1 MSQTIEAQSFLERI
15 SSGISLDAVLKP
27 SLDDET
33 ELRHLFATD
42 KTNERLNNPYV
53 GLVNVFD
60 APNTISITRAR
71 EVKSA
76 EDLTAKYIMPLT
88 EENRRLGGQL
98 CMVPDMET
106 FKKNWSIFTEGS
118 LSQLSDWSNV
128 VAAGGSVL
136 ACLTPL
142 PESATVSKRATRKFY
157 HSNAYPTSDVD
168 LFLWGMTP
176 EEAEV
181 KIIKIY
187 EAVRDSVPWDVTCIR
202 TKHTVSIHFQI
213 VLRLY
218 TSPSEILTGF
228 DIDAPCCA
236 YDGEHVWAN
245 PRAIVAMMRQC
256 NTVDMTRRSPS
267 YEVRLAKYSSRAF
280 EVYVTTL
287 RREDIDPTIFERSI
301 ARIQGL
307 ARLLVLEKIK
317 DGQTRDSFIQARR
330 SLRGRPDSN
339 RGYYRRKH
347 KYKGDLKSTEAI
359 SGLEMNDYDVTS
371 LHIPYGPGWDARRID
386 KLVYQTDLGMNSTFN
401 PKNKGR
407 RLHRHAAFFGTMNE
421 CLNDCCEHCPEPIDK
436 DERSLREE
444 EDKQYIRGRISFIEE
459 DPGRQSMSGSFNPID
474 VGEWSEQVY
483 IGPTDKVFTAIAA
496 GDRKAVAS
504 LLTEEGM
511 NVNCR
516 DHVGRTT
523 LHVAILCKTTDIACE
538 LIDAGARISARLVD
552 GRSALHLAAQYDL
565 LSVSQKLLERSAK
578 NQTMVEEKHDDP
590 SPPAERPSSE
600 DDWTSEDDGV
610 VSLDDEADGDDEDG
624 VDNSDSD
631 SDGAKD
637 KGDEYKRDNRMQETA
652 DVFEDEQNIPDIL
665 DVNSPDWDLDFTP
678 LDFAILFAS
687 EEMVITL
694 LDAGADITMVS
705 KAQYSG
711 VPPLHSLTLTILR
724 DDEDAACN
732 IAERLLNVGAVS
744 SIVNDGMRTAFYET
758 VAAGRTKLVSTL
770 LRLDPKAT
778 SVLNFPFIQWNQVE
792 FPLSVVLSRKDYAT
806 LAVLLAHEAK
816 LNFMEDDIFQV
827 QLAFSHTTRRQVY
840 NVADTLKKTVS
851 PIEIALAGRD
861 DILKFLITRSVQR
874 YTQDKYSLLDWVRF
888 AQSWTDKQI
897 QAVDESNETP
907 TLAGTQK
914 TWCAFRDQLSADL
927 KQVSAP
933 HKRDKR
939 DEERINYF
947 DAKCYLA
954 DTESFLSSKGAKTW
968 NEIFPDK
975 PITNKDFDSD
985 SVDSSVDKERYCQ
998 VSGISYRRDY
1008 IPAGLNASYDD
1019 LYEACFTGDN
1029 DKIQQLCLPHEGSE
1043 ITNTLLSM
1051 SVYAVNPE
1059 SKWSATGY
1067 TPLFAALMGRHWD
1080 TVQLVY
1086 SIIGAQYQP
1095 KEKTKKF
1102 RTKGIVIEDDDSDID
1117 SDYSDDTVDQDE
1129 PTFFDV
1135 ASRPSA
1141 IKSDTSQQ
1149 LLLEETAEF
1158 PSSKDNITQS
1168 NAPRRL
1174 SLVAWAIAT
1183 DDMEAFTQLIKL
1195 YRYVKDGPIDVY
1207 AKILTEIVK
1216 CDRPE
1221 MLDMCIRRSG
1231 HGISFVFIHGDEQED
1246 FHHIV
1251 NDESRIYLGLN
1262 VHGKKRKDLARG
1274 SYPDTD
1280 SSEDD
1285 FTPLVW
1291 RAALAGATKVVQY
1304 LGSRRPLEAYKFYSI
1319 SHHDEK
1325 AIKIRRTPDL
1335 ENVLYEWLG
1344 WKTNALGESPLT
1356 AAVLS
1361 NKFETIKA
1369 MFDLKPKRLAKSVI
1383 HNRIKFAGS
1392 NLLMIALE
1400 TRCGTDVVDLLLA
1413 RGVDPVGADQIRGWN
1428 IFHIMA
1434 HKNLGNVVEYL
1445 LKKLSRDIIEMLLC
1459 QTSNERGS
1467 TPLHL
1472 AIKGGCKRIV
1482 KLFIDYTVANI
1493 LQRDID
1499 GIIPLHAAVKA
1510 GFPGIAKLIIDASP
1524 DEALHTENGVGET
1537 PLEIASLEHLTWKMK
1552 FHGIQCSSSSP
1563 ELDNNVG
1570 MVPRWVPAT
1579 LAEAVPKLRLAMTD
1593 LLQAGKLTPGT
1604 LLSDEL
1610 DAFASLLD
1618 DKLEEAS
1625 ETTGKTEDDV
1635 NQVEGTDRRA
1645 TFAVIAEAVMK
1656 RPGQRRLV
1664 HLLDVQKS
1672 VQRCLAKSKELEK
1685 FARSLR
1691 EVDALEPM
1699 EDTERK
1705 ERQDSLVVRTLGW
1718 DLELQHWEE

>member
-1 MSQTIEAQSFLERI
+1 
-15 SSGISLDAVLKP
+15 
-27 SLDDET
+27 
-33 ELRHLFATD
+33 
-42 KTNERLNNPYV
+42 
-53 GLVNVFD
+53 
-60 APNTISITRAR
+60 
-71 EVKSA
+71 
-76 EDLTAKYIMPLT
+76 MPL
-88 EENRRLGGQL
+88 
-98 CMVPDMET
+98 
-106 FKKNWSIFTEGS
+106 S
-118 LSQLSDWSNV
+118 LEQSTNV
-128 VAAGGSVL
+128 S
-136 ACLTPL
+136 
-142 PESATVSKRATRKFY
+142 
-157 HSNAYPTSDVD
+157 
-168 LFLWGMTP
+168 MT
-176 EEAEV
+176 A
-181 KIIKIY
+181 
-187 EAVRDSVPWDVTCIR
+187 
-202 TKHTVSIHFQI
+202 
-213 VLRLY
+213 
-218 TSPSEILTGF
+218 
-228 DIDAPCCA
+228 
-236 YDGEHVWAN
+236 
-245 PRAIVAMMRQC
+245 
-256 NTVDMTRRSPS
+256 
-267 YEVRLAKYSSRAF
+267 
-280 EVYVTTL
+280 
-287 RREDIDPTIFERSI
+287 
-301 ARIQGL
+301 
-307 ARLLVLEKIK
+307 
-317 DGQTRDSFIQARR
+317 
-330 SLRGRPDSN
+330 
-339 RGYYRRKH
+339 
-347 KYKGDLKSTEAI
+347 
-359 SGLEMNDYDVTS
+359 
-371 LHIPYGPGWDARRID
+371 
-386 KLVYQTDLGMNSTFN
+386 
-401 PKNKGR
+401 
-407 RLHRHAAFFGTMNE
+407 
-421 CLNDCCEHCPEPIDK
+421 HCPEPIDK
-436 DERSLREE
+436 DEHSLREE

-459 DPGRQSMSGSFNPID
+459 DPGRQSMSGSLNPID
-474 VGEWSEQVY
+474 VGEWSEQIY

-496 GDRKAVAS
+496 GDRGAVAS

-516 DHVGRTT
+516 DHVGRTA
-523 LHVAILCKTTDIACE
+523 LHVAILCKATDIACE

-565 LSVSQKLLERSAK
+565 LPVLQKLLECSAK
-578 NQTMVEEKHDDP
+578 NQTAVEEKNDDT
-590 SPPAERPSSE
+590 SIAAERPSSE

-610 VSLDDEADGDDEDG
+610 VSLDDEADGDDEDRD
-624 VDNSDSD
+624 DNSDSASD
-631 SDGAKD
+631 SDKDKD
-637 KGDEYKRDNRMQETA
+637 KGEECKRDNRMQESA
-652 DVFEDEQNIPDIL
+652 DVFEDEQNTPDIL

-687 EEMVITL
+687 EEMVETL

-724 DDEDAACN
+724 DDEDVACN
-732 IAERLLNVGAVS
+732 IAVRLLKAGAVS
-744 SIVNDGMRTAFYET
+744 STVNDGMRTAFYEA

-792 FPLSVVLSRKDYAT
+792 FPLSVALSHKDYAT

-816 LNFMEDDIFQV
+816 LNFTEDDIFQV
-827 QLAFSHTTRRQVY
+827 QLAFSQTTRRQVY
-840 NVADTLKKTVS
+840 NVADTFKNTVA

-861 DILKFLITRSVQR
+861 DILKFLIAVGAEMNIGTKCSVQR
-874 YTQDKYSLLDWVRF
+874 YTQDKYSLLDWVHF
-888 AQSWTDKQI
+888 AQSWTNEQI
-897 QAVDESNETP
+897 QAMDESNETS
-907 TLAGTQK
+907 TLAGTHK
-914 TWCAFRDQLSADL
+914 TWCGFRDQLFADL
-927 KQVSAP
+927 KQGAES
-933 HKRDKR
+933 HKKNER
-939 DEERINYF
+939 DEERFNYL

-954 DTESFLSSKGAKTW
+954 DTEFFLSLKGAKTW

-975 PITNKDFDSD
+975 PITNKDFDTD
-985 SVDSSVDKERYCQ
+985 SMDSSVDKERYCQ
-998 VSGISYRRDY
+998 VSGISYGRDY
-1008 IPAGLNASYDD
+1008 IPAGLNALYDD

-1029 DKIQQLCLPHEGSE
+1029 DKIQQLCLPPEGSE
-1043 ITNTLLSM
+1043 IANTLLSM
-1051 SVYAVNPE
+1051 SVYVVNPE

-1102 RTKGIVIEDDDSDID
+1102 RTRGIVLEDDDSDID

-1129 PTFFDV
+1129 PTFVDV

-1141 IKSDTSQQ
+1141 IKSENSQQ
-1149 LLLEETAEF
+1149 LFLEETAEF
-1158 PSSKDNITQS
+1158 PNSKDDSTQS
-1168 NAPRRL
+1168 NVPRRL

-1183 DDMEAFTQLIKL
+1183 DDVEVFTQLTKL
-1195 YRYVKDGPIDVY
+1195 YRYAKDGPIDVY
-1207 AKILTEIVK
+1207 GKILTEIVK
-1216 CDRPE
+1216 YDRPE

-1231 HGISFVFIHGDEQED
+1231 HGISCVSVHGGEQEG

-1251 NDESRIYLGLN
+1251 NDENRIYLGLN

-1274 SYPDTD
+1274 SYPDAD

-1285 FTPLVW
+1285 STPLVW

-1325 AIKIRRTPDL
+1325 AIKIRHTPDL

-1361 NKFETIKA
+1361 SKFEMIKA
-1369 MFDLKPKRLAKSVI
+1369 MFDLKPKRLAKFVI
-1383 HNRIKFAGS
+1383 HNRIKFAGLS
-1392 NLLMIALE
+1392 LLMIALE
-1400 TRCGTDVVDLLLA
+1400 TRCGTDIVDLLLA

-1434 HKNLGNVVEYL
+1434 HKNLGNVVEYFL
-1445 LKKLSRDIIEMLLC
+1445 KLSRDIIEMLLC

-1482 KLFIDYTVANI
+1482 NLFVNYTVANI

-1537 PLEIASLEHLTWKMK
+1537 PPEIASLEYLTWKME
-1552 FHGIQCSSSSP
+1552 FHGNQCSSSSP

-1570 MVPRWVPAT
+1570 MVPRRVPAT
-1579 LAEAVPKLRLAMTD
+1579 LAEDVPKLRLAMAD
-1593 LLQAGKLTPGT
+1593 LARAGKLMPGT

-1618 DKLEEAS
+1618 TKLAKAS
-1625 ETTGKTEDDV
+1625 ETTKKTEDDI
-1635 NQVEGTDRRA
+1635 NQVEGIDRRT
-1645 TFAVIAEAVMK
+1645 TFAVIAEAVQK
-1656 RPGQRRLV
+1656 RAGRRRLV

-1672 VQRCLAKSKELEK
+1672 VQRCLAKSKKLSEV
-1685 FARSLR
+1685 ARLLR
-1691 EVDALEPM
+1691 DVDALELM

-1705 ERQDSLVVRTLGW
+1705 EREDSLVVTTLGW
-1718 DLELQHWEE
+1718 DLELQRWED

>member
-1 MSQTIEAQSFLERI
+1 
-15 SSGISLDAVLKP
+15 
-27 SLDDET
+27 
-33 ELRHLFATD
+33 
-42 KTNERLNNPYV
+42 
-53 GLVNVFD
+53 
-60 APNTISITRAR
+60 
-71 EVKSA
+71 
-76 EDLTAKYIMPLT
+76 
-88 EENRRLGGQL
+88 
-98 CMVPDMET
+98 MET

-118 LSQLSDWSNV
+118 LSQLPDWSNSLLLCPS
-128 VAAGGSVL
+128 ALLGSSII
-136 ACLTPL
+136 LT
-142 PESATVSKRATRKFY
+142 
-157 HSNAYPTSDVD
+157 AYPTSDVD

-202 TKHTVSIHFQI
+202 TKHTVSIHSQYPYRSVQI

-280 EVYVTTL
+280 EVYVPTL

-330 SLRGRPDSN
+330 SLRGRPDTN

-347 KYKGDLKSTEAI
+347 KYNGDLKSTEAI

-407 RLHRHAAFFGTMNE
+407 RLHRHAAFFGTVSE

-459 DPGRQSMSGSFNPID
+459 DPGRQSMSGSFKPID

-483 IGPTDKVFTAIAA
+483 VGPTDKVFTAIAV
-496 GDRKAVAS
+496 GDRGAVA
-504 LLTEEGM
+504 
-511 NVNCR
+511 
-516 DHVGRTT
+516 T
-523 LHVAILCKTTDIACE
+523 LHVAILCKATDIACE

-565 LSVSQKLLERSAK
+565 LPVLQKLLECSAK
-578 NQTMVEEKHDDP
+578 NQTTVEEKDDDI
-590 SPPAERPSSE
+590 SPPADRPSSE

-610 VSLDDEADGDDEDG
+610 VSLDDEADGDNEDG
-624 VDNSDSD
+624 DDNSGSDSD
-631 SDGAKD
+631 SDSDKD
-637 KGDEYKRDNRMQETA
+637 KGDECQRDNRTQESA
-652 DVFEDEQNIPDIL
+652 DVFEDEQNTPDIL

-687 EEMVITL
+687 EEMVETL
-694 LDAGADITMVS
+694 LDAGADITTVS
-705 KAQYSG
+705 KAQYNG
-711 VPPLHSLTLTILR
+711 VPPLHSLALTILR
-724 DDEDAACN
+724 DDEDLACN
-732 IAERLLNVGAVS
+732 IAERLLKAGAVS
-744 SIVNDGMRTAFYET
+744 STVNDGRHTTFYEA

-792 FPLSVVLSRKDYAT
+792 FPLSVALSNKDYAT
-806 LAVLLAHEAK
+806 LAVLLAHGTK
-816 LNFMEDDIFQV
+816 LNFSEDDIFQA
-827 QLAFSHTTRRQVY
+827 QLAFSQTTRRQVY
-840 NVADTLKKTVS
+840 NVAEIFKKTVA

-861 DILKFLITRSVQR
+861 DILKFLIAVGAEMNIGTKRSVQR

-888 AQSWTDKQI
+888 AQSWTDKQTQVI
-897 QAVDESNETP
+897 DKSDDASTP
-907 TLAGTQK
+907 AGTHK
-914 TWCAFRDQLSADL
+914 TWCGFRDQLFADL
-927 KQVSAP
+927 KQVSDS
-933 HKRDKR
+933 HEKTKR
-939 DEERINYF
+939 DEDRSIYL
-947 DAKCYLA
+947 DAKYYLA
-954 DTESFLSSKGAKTW
+954 DIESFLSLKGAKTW

-975 PITNKDFDSD
+975 PIMNKDLDAD
-985 SVDSSVDKERYCQ
+985 SVNSSVDKERYCQ
-998 VSGISYRRDY
+998 LSGISYRRNY

-1029 DKIQQLCLPHEGSE
+1029 DKIQQLCIPPEGSE
-1043 ITNTLLSM
+1043 IASTLLSM
-1051 SVYAVNPE
+1051 SVYTVNPA
-1059 SKWSATGY
+1059 STWSATGY
-1067 TPLFAALMGRHWD
+1067 TPLFAAVMGRHWD

-1095 KEKTKKF
+1095 KERTKKF
-1102 RTKGIVIEDDDSDID
+1102 RTQRIVLEDDDSDID

-1129 PTFFDV
+1129 PIFVDV

-1149 LLLEETAEF
+1149 LFLEETAEF
-1158 PSSKDNITQS
+1158 GNSKDDNTQS
-1168 NAPRRL
+1168 NVPRRL

-1183 DDMEAFTQLIKL
+1183 DDVEAFTHLRKL
-1195 YRYVKDGPIDVY
+1195 YRYAKDGPIDTY
-1207 AKILTEIVK
+1207 GKILTEIVK
-1216 CDRPE
+1216 YDRPE

-1231 HGISFVFIHGDEQED
+1231 HGIYFISVLSDGQED
-1246 FHHIV
+1246 SHII

-1274 SYPDTD
+1274 SYPDAD
-1280 SSEDD
+1280 NSEDD

-1356 AAVLS
+1356 AAVLG
-1361 NKFETIKA
+1361 NRFETIKA

-1383 HNRIKFAGS
+1383 HDRTKFSGL
-1392 NLLMIALE
+1392 NLLLIALE
-1400 TRCGTDVVDLLLA
+1400 THCGTDIVDLLLA

-1428 IFHIMA
+1428 IFHI
-1434 HKNLGNVVEYL
+1434 HGSQKLGE
-1445 LKKLSRDIIEMLLC
+1445 RRR
-1459 QTSNERGS
+1459 TSNEHGS

-1472 AIKGGCKRIV
+1472 AINGGCKRIV
-1482 KLFIDYTVANI
+1482 KLFVDYTVANI

-1537 PLEIASLEHLTWKMK
+1537 PLEIAALEYLTWKMK
-1552 FHGIQCSSSSP
+1552 FHGIQCSFSSP

-1570 MVPRWVPAT
+1570 MVPRRVAGT
-1579 LAEAVPKLRLAMTD
+1579 LAEDVPKLRLAMAD
-1593 LLQAGKLTPGT
+1593 LAQAGKLTPGT

-1618 DKLEEAS
+1618 VKLVEAS
-1625 ETTGKTEDDV
+1625 ETTKKTEDDM

-1672 VQRCLAKSKELEK
+1672 VQRCLARSKKLEED
-1685 FARSLR
+1685 ARSLR
-1691 EVDALEPM
+1691 DVDALGPM
-1699 EDTERK
+1699 EDTEQK
-1705 ERQDSLVVRTLGW
+1705 EWDDSLVVRTLGW
-1718 DLELQHWEE
+1718 KLGLQHWED

>member
-1 MSQTIEAQSFLERI
+1 MSQPIEAQSFLERL

-27 SLDDET
+27 SLDSET
-33 ELRHLFATD
+33 ELRRLFATD
-42 KTNERLNNPYV
+42 KTNERLNNPYI
-53 GLVNVFD
+53 GLMNVFD
-60 APNTISITRAR
+60 APNTISVTRAR

-76 EDLTAKYIMPLT
+76 EDLTANYIMPLT
-88 EENRRLGGQL
+88 EENRRRSGDP
-98 CMVPDMET
+98 CMVSNMET

-118 LSQLSDWSNV
+118 LSQLLDWNNV

-202 TKHTVSIHFQI
+202 TKHTVSIHSQYPYRSVQI

-280 EVYVTTL
+280 EVYVPTL

-301 ARIQGL
+301 ARIHGL

-317 DGQTRDSFIQARR
+317 DGQTRDLFLQARR
-330 SLRGRPDSN
+330 SLRGRPDAN
-339 RGYYRRKH
+339 RGYYRRKR
-347 KYKGDLKSTEAI
+347 KYKGNLKSTEAI

-386 KLVYQTDLGMNSTFN
+386 KLDFRCHDIMFTDTSATFN

-407 RLHRHAAFFGTMNE
+407 RLHRHAAFFGTVNE
-421 CLNDCCEHCPEPIDK
+421 CLDDCCEHCPEPIDN
-436 DERSLREE
+436 DEHALREE
-444 EDKQYIRGRISFIEE
+444 EDKHYIRDRISFIEE
-459 DPGRQSMSGSFNPID
+459 DPGRQN

-483 IGPTDKVFTAIAA
+483 IGPTDKVFTTIAA
-496 GDRKAVAS
+496 GDRVAVAS
-504 LLTEEGM
+504 LLKEEGM

-516 DHVGRTT
+516 DHVGRTA
-523 LHVAILCKTTDIACE
+523 LHVAILCKATDIARE
-538 LIDAGARISARLVD
+538 LIAAGARISARLVD

-565 LSVSQKLLERSAK
+565 LP
-578 NQTMVEEKHDDP
+578 TMVEEKDDDA
-590 SPPAERPSSE
+590 STPAERPSSE

-610 VSLDDEADGDDEDG
+610 VSLDDEADGDDEDR
-624 VDNSDSD
+624 DSNSESDSD
-631 SDGAKD
+631 ED
-637 KGDEYKRDNRMQETA
+637 KGDECKSNNSRTQESA
-652 DVFEDEQNIPDIL
+652 DVFEDVQNTPDIL

-678 LDFAILFAS
+678 LNFAILFAS
-687 EEMVITL
+687 EEMVETL
-694 LDAGADITMVS
+694 LDAGADITMMS

-711 VPPLHSLTLTILR
+711 VPSLHPLTLTILR
-724 DDEDAACN
+724 DDEDLACN
-732 IAERLLNVGAVS
+732 IAERLLKAGAVS
-744 SIVNDGMRTAFYET
+744 STVNDGMRTIFYEA

-792 FPLSVVLSRKDYAT
+792 FPLSVALSHKDYAT

-816 LNFMEDDIFQV
+816 LNFTEDDIFQA
-827 QLAFSHTTRRQVY
+827 QLAFSQTTRRQVH
-840 NVADTLKKTVS
+840 NVADTFKNAVA

-861 DILKFLITRSVQR
+861 DILKFLIAVGAEMNIGTKRSVQR
-874 YTQDKYSLLDWVRF
+874 HTQDKYSLLDW
-888 AQSWTDKQI
+888 SDKQI
-897 QAVDESNETP
+897 QVIDESNETSA
-907 TLAGTQK
+907 LAETHK
-914 TWCAFRDQLSADL
+914 TWCGFRSQLFADWR
-927 KQVSAP
+927 QTAES
-933 HKRDKR
+933 HKKNKH
-939 DEERINYF
+939 DEERLNYL
-947 DAKCYLA
+947 DAKGYLA
-954 DTESFLSSKGAKTW
+954 DTESFLLSKG
-968 NEIFPDK
+968 F
-975 PITNKDFDSD
+975 
-985 SVDSSVDKERYCQ
+985 
-998 VSGISYRRDY
+998 YRHDY
-1008 IPAGLNASYDD
+1008 IPASLNASYDD

-1029 DKIQQLCLPHEGSE
+1029 DKIQQLCLPPEGSE
-1043 ITNTLLSM
+1043 IASTFLSM
-1051 SVYAVNPE
+1051 SVYV
-1059 SKWSATGY
+1059 
-1067 TPLFAALMGRHWD
+1067 D

-1086 SIIGAQYQP
+1086 SIVGAQYQP
-1095 KEKTKKF
+1095 KEKTKRF
-1102 RTKGIVIEDDDSDID
+1102 RTRRITLEDDDSDVD

-1129 PTFFDV
+1129 PTFIDV
-1135 ASRPSA
+1135 SE
-1141 IKSDTSQQ
+1141 ISQQ
-1149 LLLEETAEF
+1149 RLLEETAEF
-1158 PSSKDNITQS
+1158 PPNKDDGTQT
-1168 NAPRRL
+1168 NVHRN
-1174 SLVAWAIAT
+1174 LVAWAVAT
-1183 DDMEAFTQLIKL
+1183 DDMEAVTHLTKL
-1195 YRYVKDGPIDVY
+1195 YRYAKDGPIDVY
-1207 AKILTEIVK
+1207 GRILTEIVE
-1216 CDRPE
+1216 CDCPE

-1231 HGISFVFIHGDEQED
+1231 HGIFFVSVHSDEQEG
-1246 FHHIV
+1246 FQNI
-1251 NDESRIYLGLN
+1251 
-1262 VHGKKRKDLARG
+1262 KRKDLARE
-1274 SYPDTD
+1274 SYPDAD

-1285 FTPLVW
+1285 FTPLLW
-1291 RAALAGATKVVQY
+1291 RAALAGATKVMQY
-1304 LGSRRPLEAYKFYSI
+1304 LGSRRPLEAYKFYSS
-1319 SHHDEK
+1319 SHNDEK
-1325 AIKIRRTPDL
+1325 AIKIRCTPDL
-1335 ENVLYEWLG
+1335 EKALYEWLG
-1344 WKTNALGESPLT
+1344 WKTNTLGESPLT

-1369 MFDLKPKRLAKSVI
+1369 VFDLKSKRLANKEAE
-1383 HNRIKFAGS
+1383 NCRTKFAGL

-1413 RGVDPVGADQIRGWN
+1413 RGVDPVGTDQVRGWN

-1434 HKNLGNVVEYL
+1434 HKNLGNVVEHL

-1459 QTSNERGS
+1459 QTSNEREG

-1482 KLFIDYTVANI
+1482 KMLVDYTVANI

-1499 GIIPLHAAVKA
+1499 GLNPLHAAVRA
-1510 GFPGIAKLIIDASP
+1510 GFSGIAKLIIDASP
-1524 DEALHTENGVGET
+1524 DEALHTENGLAPGRV
-1537 PLEIASLEHLTWKMK
+1537 PASL
-1552 FHGIQCSSSSP
+1552 
-1563 ELDNNVG
+1563 
-1570 MVPRWVPAT
+1570 
-1579 LAEAVPKLRLAMTD
+1579 AEYLPKLRSTMAD
-1593 LLQAGKLTPGT
+1593 LTQAGKLTPGT

-1610 DAFASLLD
+1610 DAFASLLEA
-1618 DKLEEAS
+1618 KLAEAS
-1625 ETTGKTEDDV
+1625 ETTKKLTEDDV
-1635 NQVEGTDRRA
+1635 NQVEGIDRRA

-1672 VQRCLAKSKELEK
+1672 VQRCLAKSRKPEEV
-1685 FARSLR
+1685 ARSLR
-1691 EVDALEPM
+1691 DVDGSEPV
-1699 EDTERK
+1699 EDTEIK
-1705 ERQDSLVVRTLGW
+1705 EREDSLVVKKLGW
-1718 DLELQHWEE
+1718 EPELKHSED

>member
-1 MSQTIEAQSFLERI
+1 MSQTIEAQSFLERL

-27 SLDDET
+27 SLDDEA

-53 GLVNVFD
+53 GLLNIFD
-60 APNTISITRAR
+60 APKNNVQKNIAVTRAR
-71 EVKSA
+71 EVKDA
-76 EDLTAKYIMPLT
+76 EELTAKYIMPLT
-88 EENRRLGGQL
+88 EDNRRRSGDA

-118 LSQLSDWSNV
+118 LSQLLDWNNV

-136 ACLTPL
+136 TCLTPL

-176 EEAEV
+176 SEAEA

-202 TKHTVSIHFQI
+202 TKHTVSIHSQYPYRSVQI

-280 EVYVTTL
+280 EVYVPTL

-317 DGQTRDSFIQARR
+317 DGQTRDSFLQARR
-330 SLRGRPDSN
+330 SLRGRPDAN
-339 RGYYRRKH
+339 RGYCRRKR

-386 KLVYQTDLGMNSTFN
+386 KLVYQTDLGMNFTFN

-407 RLHRHAAFFGTMNE
+407 RLHRHAAFFGTVNE
-421 CLNDCCEHCPEPIDK
+421 CLNDCCEYCPEPIDK
-436 DERSLREE
+436 DERALREE

-459 DPGRQSMSGSFNPID
+459 DPGRQIMSGSFNPID

-496 GDRKAVAS
+496 GDRGAVAS
-504 LLTEEGM
+504 LLKEEGM

-516 DHVGRTT
+516 DHVGRTA
-523 LHVAILCKTTDIACE
+523 LHVAILCKATDIACE
-538 LIDAGARISARLVD
+538 LIAAGARMSARLVD
-552 GRSALHLAAQYDL
+552 GRSVLHLAAQYDL
-565 LSVSQKLLERSAK
+565 LPVLQKLLECSAK
-578 NQTMVEEKHDDP
+578 NQTKVEEKDNDT
-590 SPPAERPSSE
+590 SAPAERPSSE

-610 VSLDDEADGDDEDG
+610 VSLDDEVDGDDEDG
-624 VDNSDSD
+624 DNDSD
-631 SDGAKD
+631 KPV
-637 KGDEYKRDNRMQETA
+637 
-652 DVFEDEQNIPDIL
+652 DVFEDEQNTPDIL

-687 EEMVITL
+687 EETVETL

-705 KAQYSG
+705 KAQYNG
-711 VPPLHSLTLTILR
+711 VPPLHPLTLTILR
-724 DDEDAACN
+724 VDEDLACN
-732 IAERLLNVGAVS
+732 IAERLLKAGAVS
-744 SIVNDGMRTAFYET
+744 SIVNDGMHTAFYEA

-770 LRLDPKAT
+770 LRSDPKAT

-792 FPLSVVLSRKDYAT
+792 FPLSVALSHKDYAT

-816 LNFMEDDIFQV
+816 LNFTEDDIFQA
-827 QLAFSHTTRRQVY
+827 QLALSQTTRRQVY
-840 NVADTLKKTVS
+840 NVADTFKNVVA

-861 DILKFLITRSVQR
+861 DILKFLIARSVQR
-874 YTQDKYSLLDWVRF
+874 YTPDKYSLLDWVRF

-897 QAVDESNETP
+897 QAIDESNETSA
-907 TLAGTQK
+907 LAGTRR
-914 TWCAFRDQLSADL
+914 TWCGFRDQLFADL
-927 KQVSAP
+927 KRAAES
-933 HKRDKR
+933 HKKNKR
-939 DEERINYF
+939 DEERFNYL
-947 DAKCYLA
+947 DAKSYLA
-954 DTESFLSSKGAKTW
+954 DTESFLLSKGAKTW

-975 PITNKDFDSD
+975 PITNNDLDAD
-985 SVDSSVDKERYCQ
+985 ALDSSGDNERYCQ
-998 VSGISYRRDY
+998 FSGIYYRRDY
-1008 IPAGLNASYDD
+1008 IPASLNASYDD
-1019 LYEACFTGDN
+1019 LYEACFTGNN
-1029 DKIQQLCLPHEGSE
+1029 DKIQQLCLPPESSE

-1051 SVYAVNPE
+1051 SVYVVNLT

-1067 TPLFAALMGRHWD
+1067 TPLFAAVMGRHWD

-1086 SIIGAQYQP
+1086 SIVGAQYQP
-1095 KEKTKKF
+1095 KEKTKIF
-1102 RTKGIVIEDDDSDID
+1102 RTRRVVLEDDDSDVD
-1117 SDYSDDTVDQDE
+1117 SNYSDDTVDQDE
-1129 PTFFDV
+1129 PTFVDV

-1141 IKSDTSQQ
+1141 VKSETSQQ
-1149 LLLEETAEF
+1149 LFLEENAEF
-1158 PSSKDNITQS
+1158 PPNKDDSTQS
-1168 NAPRRL
+1168 NVHRR
-1174 SLVAWAIAT
+1174 LVAWAVAT
-1183 DDMEAFTQLIKL
+1183 DDMEAFTHLTKL
-1195 YRYVKDGPIDVY
+1195 YKCVKDGPIDVY
-1207 AKILTEIVK
+1207 GRILTEIVE

-1221 MLDMCIRRSG
+1221 MLDTCIRRSG
-1231 HGISFVFIHGDEQED
+1231 HGISFVSAHSDEQEG

-1251 NDESRIYLGLN
+1251 NDESRLYLGLN
-1262 VHGKKRKDLARG
+1262 VHGKKRKDLAKE
-1274 SYPDTD
+1274 SYPDAD

-1285 FTPLVW
+1285 PTPLLW
-1291 RAALAGATKVVQY
+1291 QAALAGATKVVQY

-1319 SHHDEK
+1319 NHNDEK

-1335 ENVLYEWLG
+1335 EKVLYEWLG

-1369 MFDLKPKRLAKSVI
+1369 MFDLKSKHLAKSVI
-1383 HNRIKFAGS
+1383 HDRTKFAGL

-1413 RGVDPVGADQIRGWN
+1413 RGVDPVGTDQIRGWN

-1434 HKNLGNVVEYL
+1434 RKNLGNVIEHL

-1459 QTSNERGS
+1459 QTSNERGG

-1482 KLFIDYTVANI
+1482 KLFVDYTVANV
-1493 LQRDID
+1493 LHRDID
-1499 GIIPLHAAVKA
+1499 GITPLHAAVRA
-1510 GFPGIAKLIIDASP
+1510 GFSGIAKLIIDASP
-1524 DEALHTENGVGET
+1524 DEALHTENGVGEA
-1537 PLEIASLEHLTWKMK
+1537 PLEIASLEYLTWKMK
-1552 FHGIQCSSSSP
+1552 FHGNQS
-1563 ELDNNVG
+1563 
-1570 MVPRWVPAT
+1570 
-1579 LAEAVPKLRLAMTD
+1579 LAEYLHKLRSTMADLA
-1593 LLQAGKLTPGT
+1593 QAGKLTPGT

-1610 DAFASLLD
+1610 DAFASLLETN
-1618 DKLEEAS
+1618 LAEAS
-1625 ETTGKTEDDV
+1625 ETTKKTEDDI
-1635 NQVEGTDRRA
+1635 NQVEGIDRRA

-1672 VQRCLAKSKELEK
+1672 VQRCLATSRKPEEV
-1685 FARSLR
+1685 ARSLR
-1691 EVDALEPM
+1691 DVDALEPV

-1705 ERQDSLVVRTLGW
+1705 EREDSLVVKALGW
-1718 DLELQHWEE
+1718 ELEL

>member
-1 MSQTIEAQSFLERI
+1 MPQTTEAQSFLERL
-15 SSGISLDAVLKP
+15 SSEISLDAVLKP
-27 SLDDET
+27 SLDDEA

-53 GLVNVFD
+53 GLLNIFD
-60 APNTISITRAR
+60 APENNVQKNIA
-71 EVKSA
+71 
-76 EDLTAKYIMPLT
+76 YIMPLT
-88 EENRRLGGQL
+88 EDNRRRSGDA

-118 LSQLSDWSNV
+118 LSQLLDWNNV

-202 TKHTVSIHFQI
+202 TKHTVSIHSQYPYRSVQI

-218 TSPSEILTGF
+218 ISPSEILTGF

-280 EVYVTTL
+280 EVYVPTL

-317 DGQTRDSFIQARR
+317 DGQTRDSFLQARR
-330 SLRGRPDSN
+330 SLRGRPDAN
-339 RGYYRRKH
+339 RGYYRRKR

-407 RLHRHAAFFGTMNE
+407 RLHRHAAFFGTVNE

-436 DERSLREE
+436 DERALREE

-459 DPGRQSMSGSFNPID
+459 DPGRQIMSGSFNPID

-496 GDRKAVAS
+496 GDRGAVAS
-504 LLTEEGM
+504 LLKEEGM

-516 DHVGRTT
+516 DHVGRTA
-523 LHVAILCKTTDIACE
+523 LHVAILCKATDIACE
-538 LIDAGARISARLVD
+538 LIAAGARMSARLVD

-565 LSVSQKLLERSAK
+565 LPVLQKLLECSAK
-578 NQTMVEEKHDDP
+578 NQAKVEEKDNDTSAP
-590 SPPAERPSSE
+590 TERPSSE
-600 DDWTSEDDGV
+600 DDWTSEDDGL
-610 VSLDDEADGDDEDG
+610 VSLDDEFDGDDEDG
-624 VDNSDSD
+624 DNDSDSD
-631 SDGAKD
+631 SDEDKD
-637 KGDEYKRDNRMQETA
+637 VECQSNNDKKQEPV
-652 DVFEDEQNIPDIL
+652 DVFEDEQNTPDIL

-687 EEMVITL
+687 EETVETL

-705 KAQYSG
+705 KA
-711 VPPLHSLTLTILR
+711 
-724 DDEDAACN
+724 DDEDLACN
-732 IAERLLNVGAVS
+732 IAERLLKAGAVS
-744 SIVNDGMRTAFYET
+744 SIVNDGMRTAFHEA

-770 LRLDPKAT
+770 LRSDPKAI

-792 FPLSVVLSRKDYAT
+792 FPLSVALSHKDYAT
-806 LAVLLAHEAK
+806 LAVLLAYEAK
-816 LNFMEDDIFQV
+816 LNFKEDDIFQA
-827 QLAFSHTTRRQVY
+827 QLALSQTTRRQVY
-840 NVADTLKKTVS
+840 NVADTFKNVVA

-861 DILKFLITRSVQR
+861 YILKFLIAVGAEMNIGTKRSVQR

-897 QAVDESNETP
+897 QAIDESNETSA
-907 TLAGTQK
+907 LAETRR
-914 TWCAFRDQLSADL
+914 TWCGFRDQLFADL
-927 KQVSAP
+927 KQAAES
-933 HKRDKR
+933 HKKNKR
-939 DEERINYF
+939 DEERFNYL
-947 DAKCYLA
+947 DAKGYLA
-954 DTESFLSSKGAKTW
+954 DTESFLLSKGTKTW

-975 PITNKDFDSD
+975 PITNNDLDADALDNSG
-985 SVDSSVDKERYCQ
+985 DKERYCQ
-998 VSGISYRRDY
+998 FPGIYYRHDY
-1008 IPAGLNASYDD
+1008 IPASLNASYDD
-1019 LYEACFTGDN
+1019 LYEACFTGNN
-1029 DKIQQLCLPHEGSE
+1029 DKIQQLCLPPEGSE

-1051 SVYAVNPE
+1051 SVHVVNPT
-1059 SKWSATGY
+1059 SKWIHSSVCRRYGS
-1067 TPLFAALMGRHWD
+1067 HWD

-1086 SIIGAQYQP
+1086 SIVGAQYQP

-1102 RTKGIVIEDDDSDID
+1102 RTRRIVLEDDDSDVD

-1129 PTFFDV
+1129 PTFVDV

-1141 IKSDTSQQ
+1141 VKSETSQQ
-1149 LLLEETAEF
+1149 LFLEETAEF
-1158 PSSKDNITQS
+1158 PPNKDDSTQS
-1168 NAPRRL
+1168 NVHRR
-1174 SLVAWAIAT
+1174 LVAWAVAT
-1183 DDMEAFTQLIKL
+1183 DDMEAFTHLTKL
-1195 YRYVKDGPIDVY
+1195 YKYVKDGPIDVY
-1207 AKILTEIVK
+1207 GRILTEIVE

-1231 HGISFVFIHGDEQED
+1231 HDISFVSVHSDEQEG
-1246 FHHIV
+1246 FHHIA
-1251 NDESRIYLGLN
+1251 NDESRVYMGLN
-1262 VHGKKRKDLARG
+1262 VHGKKRKDLARE
-1274 SYPDTD
+1274 SYPDAD

-1285 FTPLVW
+1285 PTPLLW
-1291 RAALAGATKVVQY
+1291 QPALAGATKVVQY

-1319 SHHDEK
+1319 SHN
-1325 AIKIRRTPDL
+1325 AIKIRRTHDL
-1335 ENVLYEWLG
+1335 EKVLYEWLE

-1369 MFDLKPKRLAKSVI
+1369 MFDLKSKRLAKSVI
-1383 HNRIKFAGS
+1383 HNRTKFAGL

-1400 TRCGTDVVDLLLA
+1400 TCCGTDVVDLLLA
-1413 RGVDPVGADQIRGWN
+1413 RGVDPIGTDQIRGWN

-1434 HKNLGNVVEYL
+1434 HKNLGNVVEHL
-1445 LKKLSRDIIEMLLC
+1445 LKKLSRDIIEILLC
-1459 QTSNERGS
+1459 QISNERGG

-1482 KLFIDYTVANI
+1482 KLFVDYTVANV
-1493 LQRDID
+1493 LHRDID
-1499 GIIPLHAAVKA
+1499 GITPLHAAVKA
-1510 GFPGIAKLIIDASP
+1510 GFSGIAKLIIDASP

-1537 PLEIASLEHLTWKMK
+1537 PLEIASLEYLTWKMK
-1552 FHGIQCSSSSP
+1552 FHGNQCSFSSP
-1563 ELDNNVG
+1563 ELDNSVR
-1570 MVPRWVPAT
+1570 MAPRRVPAA
-1579 LAEAVPKLRLAMTD
+1579 LAEYLPKLRSAMADLA
-1593 LLQAGKLTPGT
+1593 QAGKLTPGT

-1610 DAFASLLD
+1610 NAFASLLET
-1618 DKLEEAS
+1618 KLAQAS
-1625 ETTGKTEDDV
+1625 ETTKKTEDDI
-1635 NQVEGTDRRA
+1635 NQVEGIDRRA

-1672 VQRCLAKSKELEK
+1672 VQRCLATSRKPEEV
-1685 FARSLR
+1685 ARSLR
-1691 EVDALEPM
+1691 DVDALEPV

-1705 ERQDSLVVRTLGW
+1705 EREDSLVVKALGW
-1718 DLELQHWEE
+1718 ELEL

>member
-1 MSQTIEAQSFLERI
+1 MSQTIEAQSFLERL

-27 SLDDET
+27 SLDDEA

-53 GLVNVFD
+53 GLLNIFD
-60 APNTISITRAR
+60 APENNVQKNIAVTRAR
-71 EVKSA
+71 EVKDG

-88 EENRRLGGQL
+88 EDNRRRSGDA
-98 CMVPDMET
+98 CMVPEMET

-118 LSQLSDWSNV
+118 LSQLLDWNNSLLLYPS
-128 VAAGGSVL
+128 ALLGSS
-136 ACLTPL
+136 TI
-142 PESATVSKRATRKFY
+142 
-157 HSNAYPTSDVD
+157 PTSDVD

-202 TKHTVSIHFQI
+202 TKHTVSIHSQYPYRSVQI

-228 DIDAPCCA
+228 DIDAPC
-236 YDGEHVWAN
+236 EHVWAN

-280 EVYVTTL
+280 EVYVPTL

-301 ARIQGL
+301 ARWPNPRFFL
-307 ARLLVLEKIK
+307 
-317 DGQTRDSFIQARR
+317 QARR
-330 SLRGRPDSN
+330 SLRGRPDAN
-339 RGYYRRKH
+339 RGYYRRKR

-407 RLHRHAAFFGTMNE
+407 RLHRHAAFFGTVNE

-436 DERSLREE
+436 DERALREE

-459 DPGRQSMSGSFNPID
+459 DPGRQIMSGSFNPID

-496 GDRKAVAS
+496 GDRGAVAS
-504 LLTEEGM
+504 LLKEEGM

-516 DHVGRTT
+516 DHVGRTA
-523 LHVAILCKTTDIACE
+523 LYVAILCKATNIACE
-538 LIDAGARISARLVD
+538 LIAAGARMSARLVD

-565 LSVSQKLLERSAK
+565 LPVLQKLLECSAK
-578 NQTMVEEKHDDP
+578 NQAKVEEKDNDTSAP
-590 SPPAERPSSE
+590 TERPSSE
-600 DDWTSEDDGV
+600 DDWTSEDDGL
-610 VSLDDEADGDDEDG
+610 VSLDDEFDGDDEDG
-624 VDNSDSD
+624 DNDSDSD
-631 SDGAKD
+631 SDEDKD
-637 KGDEYKRDNRMQETA
+637 VECQSNNGKKQEPV
-652 DVFEDEQNIPDIL
+652 DVFEDEQNTPDIL

-687 EEMVITL
+687 EETVETL
-694 LDAGADITMVS
+694 LDAGADITVVS
-705 KAQYSG
+705 KAQYNG
-711 VPPLHSLTLTILR
+711 VPPLHPLTLTILR
-724 DDEDAACN
+724 DDEDLACN
-732 IAERLLNVGAVS
+732 IAERLLKAGAVS
-744 SIVNDGMRTAFYET
+744 SIVNDGMRTAFHEA

-770 LRLDPKAT
+770 LRSDPKAI

-792 FPLSVVLSRKDYAT
+792 FPLSVALSHKDYAT

-816 LNFMEDDIFQV
+816 LNFTEDDIFQA
-827 QLAFSHTTRRQVY
+827 QLALSQTTRRQVY
-840 NVADTLKKTVS
+840 NVADTFKNVVA

-861 DILKFLITRSVQR
+861 DILKFLIAVGAEMNIGTKRSVQR
-874 YTQDKYSLLDWVRF
+874 YTQHKYSLLDWVRF

-897 QAVDESNETP
+897 QAIDESNETSA
-907 TLAGTQK
+907 LAETRR
-914 TWCAFRDQLSADL
+914 TWCGFRDQLFADL
-927 KQVSAP
+927 KQAAES
-933 HKRDKR
+933 HKKNKR
-939 DEERINYF
+939 DEERFNYL
-947 DAKCYLA
+947 DAKGYLA
-954 DTESFLSSKGAKTW
+954 DTESFLLSKGAKTW

-975 PITNKDFDSD
+975 PITNNDLDAD
-985 SVDSSVDKERYCQ
+985 ALDSSGDKERYCQ
-998 VSGISYRRDY
+998 FPGIYYRHDY
-1008 IPAGLNASYDD
+1008 IPASLNASYDD
-1019 LYEACFTGDN
+1019 LYEACFTGNN
-1029 DKIQQLCLPHEGSE
+1029 DKIQQLCLPPEGSE

-1051 SVYAVNPE
+1051 SVHVVNPT

-1067 TPLFAALMGRHWD
+1067 TPLFAAVMGRHWD

-1086 SIIGAQYQP
+1086 SIVGAQYQP

-1102 RTKGIVIEDDDSDID
+1102 RTRRIVLEDGDSDVD

-1129 PTFFDV
+1129 PTFVDV

-1141 IKSDTSQQ
+1141 VKSETSQQ
-1149 LLLEETAEF
+1149 LFLEENAEF
-1158 PSSKDNITQS
+1158 PPNKDDSTQS
-1168 NAPRRL
+1168 NVHRR
-1174 SLVAWAIAT
+1174 LVAWAVAT
-1183 DDMEAFTQLIKL
+1183 DDMEAFTHLTKL
-1195 YRYVKDGPIDVY
+1195 YKYVKDGPIDVY
-1207 AKILTEIVK
+1207 GRILTEIVE

-1221 MLDMCIRRSG
+1221 MLDMCIRRRG
-1231 HGISFVFIHGDEQED
+1231 HGISFVSVHSDEQEG

-1251 NDESRIYLGLN
+1251 NDESRVYMGLN
-1262 VHGKKRKDLARG
+1262 VHGKKRKDLARE
-1274 SYPDTD
+1274 SYPDAD

-1285 FTPLVW
+1285 PTPLLW
-1291 RAALAGATKVVQY
+1291 QAALAGATKVVQY
-1304 LGSRRPLEAYKFYSI
+1304 IGSRRPLEAYKFYSI
-1319 SHHDEK
+1319 SHNDEK

-1335 ENVLYEWLG
+1335 EKVLYEWLG

-1369 MFDLKPKRLAKSVI
+1369 MFDLKSKRLAKSVI
-1383 HNRIKFAGS
+1383 HNRTKFAGL

-1400 TRCGTDVVDLLLA
+1400 TCCGTDVVDPLLA
-1413 RGVDPVGADQIRGWN
+1413 RGVDPIGTDQIRGWN

-1434 HKNLGNVVEYL
+1434 HKNLGNVVEHL
-1445 LKKLSRDIIEMLLC
+1445 LKKLSRDIIEILLC
-1459 QTSNERGS
+1459 QTSNERGG

-1482 KLFIDYTVANI
+1482 KLFVDYTVANI
-1493 LQRDID
+1493 LHRDID
-1499 GIIPLHAAVKA
+1499 GIDPLHAAVKA
-1510 GFPGIAKLIIDASP
+1510 GFSGIAKLIIDASP

-1537 PLEIASLEHLTWKMK
+1537 PLEIASLEYLTWKMK
-1552 FHGIQCSSSSP
+1552 FHGNQCSFSSP

-1570 MVPRWVPAT
+1570 MAPRRVPAA
-1579 LAEAVPKLRLAMTD
+1579 LAEYLHKLRSTMADLA
-1593 LLQAGKLTPGT
+1593 QAGKLTPGT

-1610 DAFASLLD
+1610 DAFASLLET
-1618 DKLEEAS
+1618 KLAEAS
-1625 ETTGKTEDDV
+1625 ETTKKTEDDI
-1635 NQVEGTDRRA
+1635 NQVEGIDRRA

-1656 RPGQRRLV
+1656 RPGQQVCTKMPRYIQEPEEV
-1664 HLLDVQKS
+1664 
-1672 VQRCLAKSKELEK
+1672 
-1685 FARSLR
+1685 ARSLR
-1691 EVDALEPM
+1691 DVDALEPV

-1705 ERQDSLVVRTLGW
+1705 EREDSLVVKALGW
-1718 DLELQHWEE
+1718 ELEL